1 MVFQATPVPATGR
14 HPIIPRTTITFGLI
28 TCIAYPLP
36 RSSIYYPPSIQ
47 GPQHGP
53 RGCLGGRLE
62 YCRHQ
67 PPESQKKA
75 SRSLQPGIVQELA
88 EHFLCRKILVGD
100 VVGRLAVQRVVP
112 VNFLGALNCLLERRE
127 TIDPSSSRQKSADAG
142 LLHQHRPSSGQ
153 IAGATVAEPP
163 TLRLDIS
170 WLSQAKLCP
179 PCLNVWTIG

>member
-1 MVFQATPVPATGR
+1 MGR
-14 HPIIPRTTITFGLI
+14 EGAWAVAWS
-28 TCIAYPLP
+28 IADIS
-36 RSSIYYPPSIQ
+36 R
-47 GPQHGP
+47 
-53 RGCLGGRLE
+53 
-62 YCRHQ
+62 
-67 PPESQKKA
+67 QKNA

-153 IAGATVAEPP
+153 IAGATVAEPAA
-163 TLRLDIS
+163 LRLDIP
-170 WLSQAKLCP
+170 WLSHAKLCP
-179 PCLNVWTIG
+179 RVLNVATVGGEITGDAVGVNDAPTLLRQQFPVLGIASE